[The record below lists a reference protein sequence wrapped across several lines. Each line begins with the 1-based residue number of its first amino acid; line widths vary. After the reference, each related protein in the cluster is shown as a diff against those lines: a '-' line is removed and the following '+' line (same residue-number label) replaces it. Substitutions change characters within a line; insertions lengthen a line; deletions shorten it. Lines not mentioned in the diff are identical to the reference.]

1 VHQVSKTHVLEIVTN
16 TSKCRALEPDLLG
29 ETDEDLEGV
38 FGYAGTAEVPR
49 SWGVSLV
56 ESSSLRSDDC
66 SLRSLTLLEEVFK
79 SFANGHLYV

>member
-1 VHQVSKTHVLEIVTN
+1 MGIVTN
-16 TSKCRALEPDLLG
+16 TSKSGTLEPYSLG
-29 ETDEDLEGV
+29 ETDAGLEGV
-38 FGYAGTAEVPR
+38 FGYVGTADVPR

-66 SLRSLTLLEEVFK
+66 SLRSLPLQEEVFK

>member
-1 VHQVSKTHVLEIVTN
+1 MEIVTKA
-16 TSKCRALEPDLLG
+16 SKCVTLEPVLLG
-29 ETDEDLEGV
+29 QTDADLEGV
-38 FGYAGTAEVPR
+38 FGYVGTAEVPR

-66 SLRSLTLLEEVFK
+66 SLRSLTLLEDVFK